1 MSSLPDVRFL
11 VAGQHLAIARWACE
25 SQTSE
30 KTLIFVGKHKTE
42 FRMSEAVTPVYAIL
56 GAAGG
61 IGAAL
66 ARILAAEGASLALG
80 GRTPASLEALTHE
93 VGGLAHTLDATQ
105 PPQVEAFLEATV
117 ARYGRLDGVV
127 NCVGSI
133 LLKPAHL
140 TSEAEFEQVIATNL
154 TSAFGTVK
162 AGAKLLRRNG
172 GSIVLLASAVARAG
186 FANHEAIAAAK
197 AGVIGLALSAAATY
211 ASSKIRVNVVAP
223 GLVRTPLAAPVL
235 ANEASEKASREM
247 HALNR
252 IGEPEQVA
260 DMIAFLL
267 NPRHDWITGQVFGVD
282 GGLGTVRPRARV

>member
-1 MSSLPDVRFL
+1 
-11 VAGQHLAIARWACE
+11 
-25 SQTSE
+25 
-30 KTLIFVGKHKTE
+30 
-42 FRMSEAVTPVYAIL
+42 MSETAKPVYAIL

-61 IGAAL
+61 IGSAL
-66 ARILAAEGASLALG
+66 TRILAAEGASLALG
-80 GRTPASLEALTHE
+80 GRTPASLES
-93 VGGLAHTLDATQ
+93 LAHEMGGFAYSLDATQ
-105 PPQVEAFLEATV
+105 PPQVEAFLEAAV

-140 TSEAEFEQVIATNL
+140 TSDAEFEQVIATNL

-162 AGAKLLRRNG
+162 AGAKFLRKNG

-197 AGVIGLALSAAATY
+197 SGVMGLALSAAATY

-235 ANEASEKASREM
+235 ANGASEKASREM